1 MADPGYFWVEG
12 DFIHY
17 IDASGVEQ
25 VVEKLSHANVDKTG
39 TYTTTALDGT
49 VNASASGGAFTITLV
64 TAVGNRGLR
73 QTFIKTDS
81 SGNIV
86 TIDGNSSETI
96 NGATTY
102 ALNNQYDVI
111 VIESDNANWLI
122 VG

>member
-1 MADPGYFWVEG
+1 MANEG
-12 DFIHY
+12 TIWIEGNFIHY
-17 IDASGVEQ
+17 IDASGNEQ
-25 VVEKLSHANVDKTG
+25 VVEKLGHANVDKTG

-49 VNASASGGAFTITLV
+49 VNADATSAAFTITLV
-64 TAVGNRGLR
+64 TAVGNRGVR
-73 QTFIKTDS
+73 QTLAKVDS

-86 TIDGNSSETI
+86 TIDGNGSQTI

-111 VIESDNANWLI
+111 VIESDNVNWLI

>member
-1 MADPGYFWVEG
+1 MADPGYFWIEG

-25 VVEKLSHANVDKTG
+25 ITEKLAHANVDKTG

-49 VNASASGGAFTITLV
+49 VNADASGGAFTITLV

-73 QTFIKTDS
+73 QTFVKTDS
-81 SGNIV
+81 GSNIV
-86 TIDGNSSETI
+86 TIDGNASETI

-102 ALNNQYDVI
+102 ALNIQHDAI
-111 VIESDNANWLI
+111 TIESDNDEWFI